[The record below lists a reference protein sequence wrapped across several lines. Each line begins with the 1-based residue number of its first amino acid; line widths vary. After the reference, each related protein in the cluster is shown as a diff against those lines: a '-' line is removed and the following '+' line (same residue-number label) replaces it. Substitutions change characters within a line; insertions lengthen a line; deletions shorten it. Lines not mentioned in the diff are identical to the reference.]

1 MGLVK
6 SLWVVGGENPS
17 HRGEEWAKLY
27 ARGRYDIRTLPP
39 QTESSIST
47 PVPSPRNF
55 PMLQPA
61 PPQAHSL
68 KSLR

>member
-27 ARGRYDIRTLPP
+27 ARRRYNILLRTLLHK
-39 QTESSIST
+39 QCRCHARFLYRILSK
-47 PVPSPRNF
+47 F
-55 PMLQPA
+55 
-61 PPQAHSL
+61 L
-68 KSLR
+68 KRVGKSRTARHLE

>member
-27 ARGRYDIRTLPP
+27 VRLFTHIDADEK
-39 QTESSIST
+39 Q
-47 PVPSPRNF
+47 
-55 PMLQPA
+55 
-61 PPQAHSL
+61 
-68 KSLR
+68 